1 MKKEIKSNKIV
12 FIKKDI
18 FSLIKLA
25 KEEKKME
32 KEKKMRLKGGKSG

>member
-1 MKKEIKSNKIV
+1 MKDEPKIV

-25 KEEKKME
+25 KQMKKEEE
-32 KEKKMRLKGGKSG
+32 END